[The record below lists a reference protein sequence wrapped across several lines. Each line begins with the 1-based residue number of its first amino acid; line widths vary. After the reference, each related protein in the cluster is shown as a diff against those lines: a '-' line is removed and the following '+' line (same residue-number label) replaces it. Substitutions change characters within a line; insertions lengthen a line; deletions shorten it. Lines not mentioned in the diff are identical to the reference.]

1 MATTPQNTQVN
12 KSPANP
18 SDAPN
23 DMPSTQRPSP
33 AVPNLGDVSE
43 VGELTLTKDQ
53 IAVRDYLA
61 KQEKV
66 DLYIPCEPTE
76 PKGALFTVGINGY
89 WITIKKGVRVRVPKE
104 VADKYY
110 ESVHAETSGLRDNK
124 RNVDNH
130 YKGDVSNQLS

>member
-1 MATTPQNTQVN
+1 MANTPQNTQDN
-12 KSPANP
+12 KSPATP
-18 SDAPN
+18 SDVQG
-23 DMPSTQRPSP
+23 DQSIVQRPSP
-33 AVPNLGDVSE
+33 SIPNLGDVSE

-53 IAVRDYLA
+53 IAVRNYLA

-66 DLYIPCEPTE
+66 DLYIPVEPTE

-89 WITIKKGVRVRVPKE
+89 WITIRKGVRVRVPKE

-124 RNVDNH
+124 RNIDSH
-130 YKGDVSNQLS
+130 YRGDVSNQLS